1 MKYANTP
8 NRPFNMNFSLK
19 KILATAVLAAIVIVV
34 LAFIFTGSYSVPAD
48 SEAVVQRFG
57 KYLSTQDPGL
67 HFKIPMGVDKVT
79 IIPVSRQLKMEF
91 GYSTEGASN
100 PNQGDTESDAAKDM
114 VTGDLNEAE
123 VEWVIQYR
131 ITDPTQYLFAVQD
144 PEDTLRAASEA
155 VMRQVIGDR
164 TIDEVITYG
173 REDIENENLVLLQTV
188 AKEYELGISIDL
200 VQLKNIN
207 PPEAVQAAFNDVNN
221 AQQEKQRDINQAQGE
236 YNTVVP
242 KAHGEADQM
251 ISVAEGN
258 AAKRINE
265 AKGDADYFNDVLAQ
279 YIKAPDVTRRRLYLE
294 TMGDILPK
302 MGNKIIIDS
311 DLRRVLPLLPLTN
324 TKIQGQ

>member
-8 NRPFNMNFSLK
+8 KKPFNMNFSFK
-19 KILATAVLAAIVIVV
+19 QIFSTAVLAAAALII
-34 LAFIFTGSYSVPAD
+34 LAVIFTGFYSVPAD

-57 KYLSTQDPGL
+57 KYTSTEDPGL
-67 HFKIPMGVDKVT
+67 HFKIPLGVDQVT

-91 GYSTEGASN
+91 GYGTEGATN
-100 PNQGDTESDAAKDM
+100 PHQVDTEPDATKDM

-123 VEWVIQYR
+123 VEWVVQYR
-131 ITDPTQYLFAVQD
+131 IADPKQYLFSVQD

-173 REDIENENLVLLQTV
+173 REDIENENVVLLKDV
-188 AKEYELGISIDL
+188 AKAYDLGISIDL

-207 PPEAVQAAFNDVNN
+207 PPEAVQSAFNDVNN
-221 AQQEKQRDINQAQGE
+221 AQQEKQRDINQAEGE

-242 KAHGEADQM
+242 KAHGQADQM
-251 ISVAEGN
+251 ISVAQGN
-258 AAKRINE
+258 AAKRVNE
-265 AKGDADYFNDVLAQ
+265 ANGDAAYFNDILAQ

-294 TMGDILPK
+294 TMSEILPK

-311 DLRRVLPLLPLTN
+311 DVSRVLPLLPLT
-324 TKIQGQ
+324 KMQGQ

>member
-1 MKYANTP
+1 M
-8 NRPFNMNFSLK
+8 
-19 KILATAVLAAIVIVV
+19 AVTVAVIVIVAAV
-34 LAFIFTGSYSVPAD
+34 IFTGFYTVPAD
-48 SEAVVQRFG
+48 SQAVLQRYG
-57 KYLSTQDPGL
+57 KYTSTEEPGL
-67 HFKIPMGVDKVT
+67 HFKIPLGVDTVT

-91 GYSTEGASN
+91 GYGSQGASS
-100 PNQGDTESDAAKDM
+100 PYQVDTEPDATKDM

-131 ITDPTQYLFAVQD
+131 ITDPKQYLFAVQD

-155 VMRQVIGDR
+155 VMREVIGDR

-173 REDIENENLVLLQTV
+173 RQDIENENLVLLKSV
-188 AKEYELGISIDL
+188 AKDYELGISIDL
-200 VQLKNIN
+200 VQLKNVN
-207 PPEAVQAAFNDVNN
+207 PPEPVQSAFNDVNN

-265 AKGDADYFNDVLAQ
+265 AKGDAAYFDDIFAQ
-279 YIKAPDVTRRRLYLE
+279 YVKAPDVTRRRLYLE
-294 TMGDILPK
+294 TMSEMMPK
-302 MGNKIIIDS
+302 LGNKIIIDNDVS
-311 DLRRVLPLLPLTN
+311 RVLPLLPLTK
-324 TKIQGQ
+324 TQGQ

>member
-1 MKYANTP
+1 MKYANSP
-8 NRPFNMNFSLK
+8 NKPFNMKFSLGR
-19 KILATAVLAAIVIVV
+19 IFSAVVLAAIVVIF
-34 LAFIFTGSYSVPAD
+34 LAVIYTGFYSVPAD

-67 HFKIPMGVDKVT
+67 HFKIPLGVDQVT
-79 IIPVSRQLKMEF
+79 VIPVSRQLKMEF
-91 GYSTEGASN
+91 GYSTEGASS
-100 PNQGDTESDAAKDM
+100 PNQGDTQPDATKDM

-123 VEWVIQYR
+123 VEWVVQYR

-173 REDIENENLVLLQTV
+173 RQDIENENLVLLKTV
-188 AKEYELGISIDL
+188 ANEYDLGISIDL

-207 PPEAVQAAFNDVNN
+207 PPEAVQSAFNDVNN

-265 AKGDADYFNDVLAQ
+265 ANGDAAYFNDILAQ
-279 YIKAPDVTRRRLYLE
+279 YVKAPDVTRRRLYLE
-294 TMGDILPK
+294 TMSDVLPK

-311 DLRRVLPLLPLTN
+311 DLSRVLPLLPLT
-324 TKIQGQ
+324 KMQGQ

>member
-1 MKYANTP
+1 
-8 NRPFNMNFSLK
+8 MNFNFKRVFS
-19 KILATAVLAAIVIVV
+19 TAVLIAAAVIV
-34 LAFIFTGSYSVPAD
+34 LAIIYTGFYTVPAD
-48 SEAVVQRFG
+48 SQAVVQRFG
-57 KYLSTQDPGL
+57 KYASTEDPGL
-67 HFKIPMGVDKVT
+67 HFKIPMGVDKAT

-91 GYSTEGASN
+91 GYGT
-100 PNQGDTESDAAKDM
+100 PNATDPDQADVEPDATMDM

-123 VEWVIQYR
+123 VEWVVQYR

-144 PEDTLRAASEA
+144 PEDTLRAGSEA
-155 VMRQVIGDR
+155 VMREVIGDR

-173 REDIENENLVLLQTV
+173 RQDIENDSLVLLKALVQ
-188 AKEYELGISIDL
+188 EYKLGISIDL
-200 VQLKNIN
+200 VQLKNVN
-207 PPEAVQAAFNDVNN
+207 PPEPVQAAFNDVNN

-242 KAHGEADQM
+242 KAHGQADQM
-251 ISVAEGN
+251 ISVAQGN

-302 MGNKIIIDS
+302 MGNKIIIDNDVS
-311 DLRRVLPLLPLTN
+311 RVLPLLPLT
-324 TKIQGQ
+324 KMQAE

>member
-8 NRPFNMNFSLK
+8 NRPNMNFSFK
-19 KILATAVLAAIVIVV
+19 KILSAAVLAAIVIVV

-67 HFKIPMGVDKVT
+67 HFKIPLGVDKVT

-91 GYSTEGASN
+91 GYSTEGGSN
-100 PNQGDTESDAAKDM
+100 PNTESDATKDM

-123 VEWVIQYR
+123 VEWVVQYR

-173 REDIENENLVLLQTV
+173 REDIENENLVLLKTV

-258 AAKRINE
+258 AAKRMNE
-265 AKGDADYFNDVLAQ
+265 AKGDTDYFNDVLTQ

-294 TMGDILPK
+294 TMGEILPK

-311 DLRRVLPLLPLTN
+311 DLSRVLPLLPLTN

>member
-8 NRPFNMNFSLK
+8 NQPFNMNYPRIISTVALV
-19 KILATAVLAAIVIVV
+19 AVVAIV
-34 LAFIFTGSYSVPAD
+34 LAFFFTGFYTVPAD
-48 SEAVVQRFG
+48 SQAILQRFG
-57 KYLSTQDPGL
+57 KYLSTEDPGL
-67 HFKIPMGVDKVT
+67 HFKIPLGVDKAT

-91 GYSTEGASN
+91 GYGTPNASS
-100 PNQGDTESDAAKDM
+100 PDQADTEPDATKDM

-123 VEWVIQYR
+123 VEWVVQYR
-131 ITDPTQYLFAVQD
+131 ITDPKQYLFAVQD

-155 VMRQVIGDR
+155 VMREVIGDR

-173 REDIENENLVLLQTV
+173 RQDIENEDLVLLKSV

-200 VQLKNIN
+200 VQLKNVN
-207 PPEAVQAAFNDVNN
+207 PPEPVQAAFNDVNN
-221 AQQEKQRDINQAQGE
+221 AQQEKQKDINQAQGE

-265 AKGDADYFNDVLAQ
+265 SKGDAAYFNDVLAQ
-279 YIKAPDVTRRRLYLE
+279 YLKAPDVTRRRLYLE
-294 TMGDILPK
+294 TMSEMLPK
-302 MGNKIIIDS
+302 MGNKIIIDNDVS
-311 DLRRVLPLLPLTN
+311 RVLPLLPLT
-324 TKIQGQ
+324 KIQGQ

>member
-1 MKYANTP
+1 MKYANSP
-8 NRPFNMNFSLK
+8 NRPNMNFSIK
-19 KILATAVLAAIVIVV
+19 KILSAIVVAVIAVIV

-67 HFKIPMGVDKVT
+67 HFKIPLGVDKVT
-79 IIPVSRQLKMEF
+79 VIPVSRQLKMEF

-100 PNQGDTESDAAKDM
+100 PNQGDTQSDATKDM

-173 REDIENENLVLLQTV
+173 REDIENENLVLLKTV
-188 AKEYELGISIDL
+188 AKEYELGITIDL

-251 ISVAEGN
+251 VSVAEGN

-265 AKGDADYFNDVLAQ
+265 AKGDADYFNDILAQ
-279 YIKAPDVTRRRLYLE
+279 YEKAPDVTRRRLYLE
-294 TMGDILPK
+294 TMSEILPK

-311 DLRRVLPLLPLTN
+311 DVSRVLPLLPLTN
-324 TKIQGQ
+324 AKIQGQ